1 MEKLMELMNKKE
13 ELCEELQQYY
23 RDGDKFNT
31 VRHPLIFSVPHS
43 NQMNALLNAQL
54 IEKKKAVDIALEEK
68 DYNSYIFLHEK
79 PYRFNAFVDIM
90 DNLTDAEYWEILGK
104 VWENSENIWQ
114 NKKGWIKLLTNR
126 ENSLLMMD
134 EDELKVYNSLPNIVT
149 VYRGYIPNKNKNGL
163 SYSLDKDKAVWFS
176 ERFGTNGAVFTK
188 QVIKS
193 DIIAYKDGRGEKEVI
208 VL

>member
-1 MEKLMELMNKKE
+1 MGRLMELMNKKE
-13 ELCEELQQYY
+13 ELCEELQMYY
-23 RDGDKFNT
+23 RDGDTFNT

-54 IEKKKAVDIALEEK
+54 IEKKKSVDIALEQK

-90 DNLTDAEYWEILGK
+90 DNLTDAEYWEILGH

-176 ERFGTNGAVFTK
+176 ERFGKNGAVFTK

-193 DIIAYKDGRGEKEVI
+193 DIIAYKNGRGEKEVI
-208 VL
+208 IL